1 MLIFTMSMTFAG
13 SFGVPRRHWDI
24 TFSQAPYD
32 VQFSPIVDLIL
43 AAVALGGLLAATGA
57 FLFIA
62 IAVKSVF
69 FGEPLGAITRGVAMR
84 GVPAGLTHP
93 PSHAPDVDER
103 NARLHGPEAGIMG
116 PAPGTIVLVFVF
128 LIAFIVYFFVNWK
141 ILSFLWRIG

>member
-24 TFSQAPYD
+24 TFSQAQFG
-32 VQFSPIVDLIL
+32 VQFSPVVDLIL
-43 AAVALGGLLAATGA
+43 AVVALGGLIAATGA
-57 FLFIA
+57 FAFVA

-69 FGEPLGAITRGVAMR
+69 FGEKLGTITRGVAMA

-93 PSHAPDVDER
+93 PVHAPDVDVR
-103 NARLHGPEAGIMG
+103 NAALHHESRGMMG

-128 LIAFIVYFFVNWK
+128 LVAFVVYFFVNWK